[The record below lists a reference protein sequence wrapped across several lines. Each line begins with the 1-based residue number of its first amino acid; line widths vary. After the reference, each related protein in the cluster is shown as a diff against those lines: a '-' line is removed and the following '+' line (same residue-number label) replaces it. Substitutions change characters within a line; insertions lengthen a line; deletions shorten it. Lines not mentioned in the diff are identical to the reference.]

1 MSNATVELT
10 DVTFVTK
17 VESDKAGLVLVD
29 FWAEWCGPCRQ
40 IGPIVE
46 EIATEHKGKLTV
58 GKVDVDANQGT
69 AQKFGVM
76 SIPTL
81 MLFKNGKLVER
92 MVGAMPKN
100 RLMAKIAPHMA

>member
-10 DVTFVTK
+10 DGTFGTK

-46 EIATEHKGKLTV
+46 EIATENKGKLTV

-81 MLFKNGKLVER
+81 MLFKDGKLVER
-92 MVGAMPKN
+92 MVGALPKN

>member
-1 MSNATVELT
+1 MSESTVQLT
-10 DVTFVTK
+10 DGTFATK
-17 VESDKAGLVLVD
+17 VENEKAGLVLVD

-46 EIATEHKGKLTV
+46 EIAKEHVGKLTV
-58 GKVDVDANQGT
+58 GKVDVDSNQDT

-81 MLFKNGKLVER
+81 MLFKNGRLVER

>member
-46 EIATEHKGKLTV
+46 EIATENKGKLTV